1 MIMAGSNIQSPAD
14 MLRKVQE
21 DYLHRSL
28 LNPKPELAA
37 RLRQLRVAYRID
49 SKQYAVQK
57 RSLPYVV
64 CGIFNPP
71 YRRTENFAYIEN
83 FIIDIDHL
91 ASKELSVAEVRKR
104 VQADSRVLMCFTS
117 PSEDGL
123 KVMFRLSEKCYDAGL
138 FSIFYKE
145 FLRQFSSQH
154 QLEQVADS
162 RTSDVTRACFVSVD
176 SEAYYNVLADPVY
189 LSEFVDTSRP
199 LDVFDTKAKQ
209 DKEEKE
215 ETRQQKAEE
224 REEKQSSDPGKEVM
238 ERIKQQLNP
247 KARPASQKP
256 PVFVPQQLV
265 EIMGSL
271 KSYIEETGLIVT
283 EMISIQY
290 GKKIRIKM
298 GLKEAEINLFFGKRG
313 FSVVKSPR
321 CGTND
326 ELNDVCA
333 QLMQAFVDTL

>member
-1 MIMAGSNIQSPAD
+1 MIMAGANIQSSAD

-21 DYLHRSL
+21 DYLYHSL
-28 LNPKPELAA
+28 LHPKPEMAA

-83 FIIDIDHL
+83 FIVDIDHL
-91 ASKELSVAEVRKR
+91 ASKELSMADVRKR
-104 VQADSRVLMCFTS
+104 VQADSRVLLCFAS

-123 KVMFRLSEKCYDAGL
+123 KVMFRLSERCYDAGL

-145 FLRQFSSQH
+145 FLRQFSTQYG
-154 QLEQVADS
+154 LEQVADS
-162 RTSDVTRACFVSVD
+162 RTSDVTRACFISVD
-176 SEAYYNVLADPVY
+176 DEAYFNTLADPVY
-189 LSEFVDTSRP
+189 LTDFVDTSQP
-199 LDVFDTKAKQ
+199 LDAFDKKAQQ
-209 DKEEKE
+209 DKETHEAE
-215 ETRQQKAEE
+215 QRQKAQE
-224 REEKQSSDPGKEVM
+224 REERQPDPSKEVID
-238 ERIKQQLNP
+238 RIKQQLNP
-247 KARPASQKP
+247 KVRPQAEKP
-256 PVFVPQQLV
+256 PVFVPQQLT
-265 EIMGSL
+265 EIIDSL
-271 KSYIEETGLIVT
+271 KAYIEETGLIVT
-283 EMISIQY
+283 EILSIQY

-333 QLMQAFVDTL
+333 QLVQAFIDTQ

>member
-1 MIMAGSNIQSPAD
+1 MIMAGTNIQSPAD

-21 DYLHRSL
+21 EYLHHSL
-28 LNPKPELAA
+28 LHPKPEMAA

-49 SKQYAVQK
+49 SKQYSVQK

-91 ASKELSVAEVRKR
+91 ASKELSVADVRKR

-123 KVMFRLSEKCYDAGL
+123 KVMFRLSERCYDAGL

-145 FLRQFSSQH
+145 FLRQFSSQY

-162 RTSDVTRACFVSVD
+162 RTSDVTRACFISVD

-199 LDVFDTKAKQ
+199 LDVFDTKSQQ
-209 DKEEKE
+209 DNEEKE
-215 ETRQQKAEE
+215 AAKQQKELE
-224 REEKQSSDPGKEVM
+224 REEHQPDPNKEVM

-247 KARPASQKP
+247 KARPSSQKP

-265 EIMGSL
+265 EIMDSL
-271 KSYIEETGLIVT
+271 KKYIEETGLIVT
-283 EMISIQY
+283 DIISIQY
-290 GKKIRIKM
+290 GKKIRIRM
-298 GLKEAEINLFFGKRG
+298 GIKEAEINLFFGKRG

-333 QLMQAFVDTL
+333 QLVQAFIDTL

>member
-1 MIMAGSNIQSPAD
+1 MIMAGISIQSPAD

-21 DYLHRSL
+21 DYLHHSL
-28 LNPKPELAA
+28 LNPKPEMAA

-49 SKQYAVQK
+49 SKQYAIQK

-91 ASKELSVAEVRKR
+91 ASKEMSVDDVRKR
-104 VQADSRVLMCFTS
+104 VQADSRVLMCFSS

-145 FLRQFSSQH
+145 FLRQFSIRY

-162 RTSDVTRACFVSVD
+162 RTSDVTRACFISVD
-176 SEAYYNVLADPVY
+176 PQAYYNVLAEPVY
-189 LSEFVDTSRP
+189 MSEYVDASRP
-199 LDVFDTKAKQ
+199 LDAFDTKVQQ

-215 ETRQQKAEE
+215 IARQLKAQEH
-224 REEKQSSDPGKEVM
+224 QDNSPDPGKDVM

-247 KARPASQKP
+247 KARPTLQKP
-256 PVFVPQQLV
+256 PVFVPQQLA
-265 EIMGSL
+265 EIMDSL
-271 KSYIEETGLIVT
+271 KKYIEETGLVVT
-283 EMISIQY
+283 EIISIQY

-321 CGTND
+321 CGTNN
-326 ELNDVCA
+326 ELNDICV
-333 QLMQAFVDTL
+333 QLVQAFIDTQ

>member
-1 MIMAGSNIQSPAD
+1 MAGTNIQSSAD

-21 DYLHRSL
+21 DYLYHSL
-28 LNPKPELAA
+28 LNPKPEMAA

-49 SKQYAVQK
+49 TKQYSVQK

-91 ASKELSVAEVRKR
+91 ASKELSIADVRSR
-104 VQADSRVLMCFTS
+104 IQADSRVYMCFSS

-123 KVMFRLSEKCYDAGL
+123 KVMFRLSERCYDAGL

-145 FLRQFSSQH
+145 FLKQFSAQY

-162 RTSDVTRACFVSVD
+162 RTSDVTRACFISVD
-176 SEAYYNVLADPVY
+176 SEAYFNVLADPVY

-199 LDVFDTKAKQ
+199 LEAFDIKAKQ
-209 DKEEKE
+209 EKEEKE
-215 ETRQQKAEE
+215 KTQQLKEQERETRPH
-224 REEKQSSDPGKEVM
+224 DPDKEVM
-238 ERIKQQLNP
+238 DRIKQQLNP
-247 KARPASQKP
+247 KARPTSQKP
-256 PVFVPQQLV
+256 PVFVPQPLA
-265 EIMGSL
+265 EIIDSL
-271 KSYIEETGLIVT
+271 KSYIEATGLVVT
-283 EMISIQY
+283 EIISIQY

-321 CGTND
+321 CGTNN

-333 QLMQAFVDTL
+333 QLVQAFIDTQ

>member
-1 MIMAGSNIQSPAD
+1 MIMAGGNIQSPAD

-21 DYLHRSL
+21 DYLYHSL
-28 LNPKPELAA
+28 LHPKPEIAA

-83 FIIDIDHL
+83 FIVDIDHL
-91 ASKELSVAEVRKR
+91 ASKELNMAEVRKR
-104 VQADSRVLMCFTS
+104 IQADSRVLICFAS

-123 KVMFRLSEKCYDAGL
+123 KVMFRLNERCYDAGL

-145 FLRQFSSQH
+145 FLKQFSNQH
-154 QLEQVADS
+154 GLEQVADS
-162 RTSDVTRACFVSVD
+162 RTSDVTRACFISVD
-176 SEAYYNVLADPVY
+176 SEAYYNTLADPVY
-189 LSEFVDTSRP
+189 LAEYVDMSQP
-199 LDVFDTKAKQ
+199 LDVFDKKVQQ

-215 ETRQQKAEE
+215 VEQRQKEQE
-224 REEKQSSDPGKEVM
+224 RECRQVDPGKEVM
-238 ERIKQQLNP
+238 DRIKQRLNP
-247 KARPASQKP
+247 HSHTKPQKP
-256 PVFVPQQLV
+256 PVFVPAQLA
-265 EIMGSL
+265 EIMNNL
-271 KSYIEETGLIVT
+271 KAYIEATGLVVT
-283 EMISIQY
+283 EIISIQY

-313 FSVVKSPR
+313 FSVVRSPR

-326 ELNDVCA
+326 ELNDICA
-333 QLMQAFVDTL
+333 QLVQAFIDTQ

>member
-1 MIMAGSNIQSPAD
+1 MIMAGTNIQSPTD

-21 DYLHRSL
+21 DYLYHSL
-28 LNPKPELAA
+28 VNPKPEISA

-64 CGIFNPP
+64 CGIFKPP

-91 ASKELSVAEVRKR
+91 ASKELSVADVRKR
-104 VQADSRVLMCFTS
+104 VQSDSRVLMCFTS

-123 KVMFRLSEKCYDAGL
+123 KVMFRLSERCYDAGL

-145 FLRQFSSQH
+145 FLRQFSAQY

-162 RTSDVTRACFVSVD
+162 HTSDVTRACFVSVD
-176 SEAYYNVLADPVY
+176 SEAYLNVFADPVY
-189 LSEFVDTSRP
+189 LSEFVDTSNP
-199 LDVFDTKAKQ
+199 LSAFDTKTQQ
-209 DKEEKE
+209 DKEEKL
-215 ETRQQKAEE
+215 TAQQQKAQE
-224 REEKQSSDPGKEVM
+224 REERHPDPSKKVM
-238 ERIKQQLNP
+238 DRIKQQLNP
-247 KARPASQKP
+247 KSRPMSQKP
-256 PVFVPQQLV
+256 PVFVPQPLT

-271 KSYIEETGLIVT
+271 KTYIEDTGLLVSEI
-283 EMISIQY
+283 ISIQY

-333 QLMQAFVDTL
+333 QLIQAFIDTQ